1 MISTFWL
8 SQFILAA
15 GAASTTATSAGV
27 EPTQA
32 GATRAQLVFGDF
44 NGDGLEDAVAQRPD
58 GGFEVLENRGVAGF
72 ANVTR
77 QSGLGGVAFAS
88 CVLAE
93 DFDGDG
99 TADLFLG
106 SASQRLWRGLGDG
119 TFAPFEADLTH
130 GEVDFVA
137 SSRDM
142 DSDGQ
147 PDLQLA
153 TENGTLL
160 YRNIGG
166 GLFETVSLPLAL
178 GVATGAAPQAWSTVA
193 GSSAVS
199 AGGAGQSS
207 SSASGAAASEAR
219 RTRWMNARAGA
230 GFVGGSTSSASG
242 GGTSVTGVG
251 IAAQAGAAS
260 GICAG
265 TIEDQAGGP
274 CIEASSVPA
283 LGSLHP
289 LSTDFNVSPSGRV
302 GIGTTNPQKKLHVI
316 GGPAGQAGIRLDGPG
331 PNMTFIDTDPGGSIF
346 DFLFR
351 NGGFELRDGA
361 QDRLTIAPNGLVT
374 VTQDLRVTGG
384 DLVIEKPS
392 GPNPDLLLR
401 GVEPY
406 FIIDDTRPGLER
418 RWWMRGRAGE
428 LRFTDATA
436 GADRLTIEGDG
447 TVSVK
452 QSLEIRGGADIVERF
467 NATKEVEPGTV
478 MVIDPTSP
486 GELMPSAGSYDTK
499 VAGVVSGAGGVNPGL
514 CLSQDGALDGET
526 LVAMNGRVYVKATAA
541 NGAIQPGDLLTSS
554 DLVGHCMKATDRTKS
569 HGTVIGKAMSALE
582 SGEGLVLVL
591 VNLQ

>member
-15 GAASTTATSAGV
+15 GAASTTATSAGL

-44 NGDGLEDAVAQRPD
+44 NGDGLDDAVAQRP
-58 GGFEVLENRGVAGF
+58 GGSFEVLENRGVAGF

-77 QSGLGGVAFAS
+77 KSGLGGVAFAS
-88 CVLAE
+88 CVLVE

-147 PDLQLA
+147 PDLQLG

-166 GLFETVSLPLAL
+166 GLFETVSLPLAPGL
-178 GVATGAAPQAWSTVA
+178 AAGAAPQAWSTLP
-193 GSSAVS
+193 GSPAVS
-199 AGGAGQSS
+199 ADGAGQSS
-207 SSASGAAASEAR
+207 SSAASSEAR

-230 GFVGGSTSSASG
+230 GFAGGGASSASG
-242 GGTSVTGVG
+242 GGSTVTGVG
-251 IAAQAGAAS
+251 TAAQAGAAS
-260 GICAG
+260 SICAG

-274 CIEASSVPA
+274 CLEASSVPA
-283 LGSLHP
+283 LGSLYP
-289 LSTDFNVSPSGRV
+289 MSTRLNVSAAGNVGIGASNSDADLLIGGVGNVAGRRLLGFGAGDVSGLFFESGFNRPFPDNYVSLSTFASSDVMTWTEGGRV
-302 GIGTTNPQKKLHVI
+302 GIGTDSPGVNGLHIKKGTNPRVRVEGFQPSIEV
-316 GGPAGQAGIRLDGPG
+316 
-331 PNMTFIDTDPGGSIF
+331 MDTDSGVG
-346 DFLFR
+346 R
-351 NGGFELRDGA
+351 RY
-361 QDRLTIAPNGLVT
+361 QIASFN
-374 VTQDLRVTGG
+374 
-384 DLVIEKPS
+384 
-392 GPNPDLLLR
+392 
-401 GVEPY
+401 
-406 FIIDDTRPGLER
+406 
-418 RWWMRGRAGE
+418 GE
-428 LRFTDATA
+428 LNIRDTSA
-436 GADRLTIEGDG
+436 GFVERLKIRADG
-447 TVSVK
+447 TVSVAE
-452 QSLEIRGGADIVERF
+452 SLEIRGGADIVERF
-467 NATKEVEPGTV
+467 NASEEVEPGTV

-486 GELMPSAGSYDTK
+486 GELMPSAGAYDTK

-514 CLSQDGALDGET
+514 CLSQDGTLDGET

-541 NGAIQPGDLLTSS
+541 GGAIQPGDRLTTS
-554 DLVGHCMKATDRTKS
+554 DIAGHAMKATNDAKAP
-569 HGTVIGKAMSALE
+569 GTVIGKAMSGLK

>member
-1 MISTFWL
+1 MISSLWIT
-8 SQFILAA
+8 QFILAA
-15 GAASTTATSAGV
+15 GAASTTSVGQH
-27 EPTQA
+27 PTQA
-32 GATRAQLVFGDF
+32 EGVRAQLVFGDF
-44 NGDGLEDAVAQRPD
+44 NGDGLEDAVAQRPG

-77 QSGLGGVAFAS
+77 KSGLGGVAFAS
-88 CVLAE
+88 CVLIE

-130 GEVDFVA
+130 DEVDFVA

-166 GLFETVSLPLAL
+166 GLFEAVSLPIAP

-193 GSSAVS
+193 GGTSAVS
-199 AGGAGQSS
+199 ASGGGQSS
-207 SSASGAAASEAR
+207 SSAASSEAR

-230 GFVGGSTSSASG
+230 GFVGGGTSSASS
-242 GGTSVTGVG
+242 GGTTVTGVG
-251 IAAQAGAAS
+251 TAAQAGAAS
-260 GICAG
+260 SICAG
-265 TIEDQAGGP
+265 TIEDQAGGA

-283 LGSLHP
+283 LGSLYP
-289 LSTDFNVSPSGRV
+289 MSTRLNVSAAGNVGIGASNSDADLLIGGVGNVAGRKLLGFGAGDVSGLFFESGFNRPFPDNYVSLSTFASSDVMTWTEGGRV
-302 GIGTTNPQKKLHVI
+302 GIGTDSPGVNGLHIKKGTNPRVRVEGFQPSIEV
-316 GGPAGQAGIRLDGPG
+316 
-331 PNMTFIDTDPGGSIF
+331 MDTDSGVG
-346 DFLFR
+346 R
-351 NGGFELRDGA
+351 RY
-361 QDRLTIAPNGLVT
+361 QIASFN
-374 VTQDLRVTGG
+374 G
-384 DLVIEKPS
+384 DLNIRDTS
-392 GPNPDLLLR
+392 AGF
-401 GVEPY
+401 VERLK
-406 FIIDDTRPGLER
+406 I
-418 RWWMRGRAGE
+418 RA
-428 LRFTDATA
+428 
-436 GADRLTIEGDG
+436 DG
-447 TVSVK
+447 TVSVA

-467 NATKEVEPGTV
+467 NATEEVEPGTV

-486 GELMPSAGSYDTK
+486 GELMPSAGSYDSK

-526 LVAMNGRVYVKATAA
+526 LVAMNGRVYVKTTAA
-541 NGAIQPGDLLTSS
+541 GGAIQPGDRLTTS
-554 DLVGHCMKATDRTKS
+554 DIAGHAMKATNDAKAP
-569 HGTVIGKAMSALE
+569 GTVIGKAMSALE